1 MTRRLSGSALVAA
14 GIALSLMTLRSLT
27 GERAQ
32 AEAAVRAAV
41 TQEADRGTGELRA
54 IEAKVEAAADLQP
67 LSAAI
72 SSQVDSATLLD
83 LLDNEDWWRPYR
95 EEFAVVRVI
104 VGGQVLAARGGPAAG
119 DEAAVVAL
127 ARKQLVGSART
138 TRDGQT
144 FLLAAARLSVLPEK
158 EPVLVLG
165 LHVPTPAIAPALQ
178 PQDVR
183 AARPLNWALAAA
195 VGLGGVGLLVT
206 GRRQR
211 RSTPARTGQATG
223 AVTTELPREPTLKLG
238 SRREIP
244 QPDVSL
250 AVPVVAT
257 PPRAGKPFG
266 RYRLLDR
273 LGEGGMS
280 EIFLAE
286 ASGVAGFTRTF
297 VLKRLRPELARDK
310 DAVAQFVDEARLQ
323 AGLVHSN
330 IVPVFDFGVVDGEYF
345 MTQEYIV
352 GRDLARLMER
362 HPGALPAPLAYF
374 VAHETLQALAYAH
387 SHHDQD
393 GGELGVVHRDVSPA
407 NIMVSNAGEVKL
419 ADFGIVKLNSRV
431 SRTQVG
437 MVKGNANFMSP
448 EQARGQAVDA
458 RSDLFSLALA
468 LYYALSGELLY
479 TGSNDLEVLYRAA
492 GGLDADDIARIRKL
506 ADPAPQILE
515 RAMALDPADRFQSAT
530 EFADALAVH
539 MGGGRAA
546 LTRLMQDLS
555 TADPRRNTA

>member
-211 RSTPARTGQATG
+211 RSTPAR
-223 AVTTELPREPTLKLG
+223 
-238 SRREIP
+238 
-244 QPDVSL
+244 
-250 AVPVVAT
+250 
-257 PPRAGKPFG
+257 
-266 RYRLLDR
+266 
-273 LGEGGMS
+273 
-280 EIFLAE
+280 
-286 ASGVAGFTRTF
+286 
-297 VLKRLRPELARDK
+297 
-310 DAVAQFVDEARLQ
+310 
-323 AGLVHSN
+323 
-330 IVPVFDFGVVDGEYF
+330 
-345 MTQEYIV
+345 
-352 GRDLARLMER
+352 
-362 HPGALPAPLAYF
+362 
-374 VAHETLQALAYAH
+374 
-387 SHHDQD
+387 
-393 GGELGVVHRDVSPA
+393 
-407 NIMVSNAGEVKL
+407 
-419 ADFGIVKLNSRV
+419 
-431 SRTQVG
+431 
-437 MVKGNANFMSP
+437 
-448 EQARGQAVDA
+448 
-458 RSDLFSLALA
+458 
-468 LYYALSGELLY
+468 
-479 TGSNDLEVLYRAA
+479 
-492 GGLDADDIARIRKL
+492 
-506 ADPAPQILE
+506 
-515 RAMALDPADRFQSAT
+515 
-530 EFADALAVH
+530 
-539 MGGGRAA
+539 
-546 LTRLMQDLS
+546 
-555 TADPRRNTA
+555 

>member
-1 MTRRLSGSALVAA
+1 M
-14 GIALSLMTLRSLT
+14 
-27 GERAQ
+27 
-32 AEAAVRAAV
+32 
-41 TQEADRGTGELRA
+41 
-54 IEAKVEAAADLQP
+54 
-67 LSAAI
+67 
-72 SSQVDSATLLD
+72 
-83 LLDNEDWWRPYR
+83 
-95 EEFAVVRVI
+95 RVI
-104 VGGQVLAARGGPAAG
+104 VGDQVIAARGGSSLGAG
-119 DEAAVVAL
+119 DEAAIVTL
-127 ARKQLVGSART
+127 ARRQLVGSARA
-138 TRDGQT
+138 TRDGQS
-144 FLLAAARLSVLPEK
+144 FLLAAARLSVLPDK
-158 EPVLVLG
+158 QPVLVLG
-165 LHVPTPAIAPALQ
+165 LPAPAPAATPAALQ
-178 PQDVR
+178 PQDAR
-183 AARPLNWALAAA
+183 AAHPLSWALVAA

-206 GRRQR
+206 GRRPGR
-211 RSTPARTGQATG
+211 ATG
-223 AVTTELPREPTLKLG
+223 AATGQITIELPREPTLKLG
-238 SRREIP
+238 SRREPP
-244 QPDVSL
+244 QPPAPLPDF
-250 AVPVVAT
+250 A
-257 PPRAGKPFG
+257 PPARAGKPFG

-345 MTQEYIV
+345 MTQEYII
-352 GRDLARLMER
+352 GRDLARLVER
-362 HPGALPAPLAYF
+362 HPGGLPAPLAYF

-387 SHHDQD
+387 AHHDQE
-393 GGELGVVHRDVSPA
+393 GSALGVVHRDVSPA
-407 NIMVSNAGEVKL
+407 NIMLSNAGEVKL

-458 RSDLFSLALA
+458 RSDLYSLALA
-468 LYYALSGELLY
+468 LYYSLSGELLY
-479 TGSNDLEVLYRAA
+479 SGNNDLEVLYRAA
-492 GGLDADDIARIRKL
+492 GGVDVDDIARIRKL

-515 RAMALDPADRFQSAT
+515 RAMALDPGERFQSAT

>member
-1 MTRRLSGSALVAA
+1 MCGSVLVAS
-14 GIALSLMTLRSLT
+14 GVALSLLTLRSLT

-32 AEAAVRAAV
+32 AEAAVHAA
-41 TQEADRGTGELRA
+41 TTEDAERGTAELRA
-54 IEAKVEAAADLQP
+54 IETKVQAAADLRP
-67 LSAAI
+67 LCAAI
-72 SSQVDSATLLD
+72 AAQVDSTTLLD

-104 VGGQVLAARGGPAAG
+104 VGDEVIAARGGPAAG
-119 DEAAVVAL
+119 DEAAVVKL
-127 ARKQLVGSART
+127 ARTQLVGSARS
-138 TRDGQT
+138 TRDGRS
-144 FLLAAARLSVLPEK
+144 FLLAAARLSVLPDK
-158 EPVLVLG
+158 QPVLVLG
-165 LHVPTPAIAPALQ
+165 LSIPAPAPAASALQ
-178 PQDVR
+178 PKQDIR
-183 AARPLNWALAAA
+183 DARPLPWAIAAA

-206 GRRQR
+206 GRKNG
-211 RSTPARTGQATG
+211 RSTGKATGATG
-223 AVTTELPREPTLKLG
+223 AVTVELPREPTLKLG
-238 SRREIP
+238 SPRELPQLPIAIP
-244 QPDVSL
+244 
-250 AVPVVAT
+250 VAA
-257 PPRAGKPFG
+257 PPARAGKPFG

-273 LGEGGMS
+273 LGEGGMA
-280 EIFLAE
+280 ELFLAE

-310 DAVAQFVDEARLQ
+310 EAVAQFVDEARLQ

-352 GRDLARLMER
+352 GRDLARLMVR
-362 HPGALPAPLAYF
+362 HVDRNHVGLPAPLAYF

-393 GGELGVVHRDVSPA
+393 GGSLGLVHRDVSPA

-419 ADFGIVKLNSRV
+419 ADFGIVKVNSRV
-431 SRTQVG
+431 SRTQIG

-448 EQARGQAVDA
+448 EQARGQPVDA
-458 RSDLFSLALA
+458 RSDLFSLALT
-468 LYYALSGELLY
+468 LYYSLSGDLLY
-479 TGSNDLEVLYRAA
+479 SGGNDLEVLYRAA
-492 GGLDADDIARIRKL
+492 GGVGPEDIARIRQL

-546 LTRLMQDLS
+546 LTRLMQDLF
-555 TADPRRNTA
+555 TADQRRETA